1 MIWRLIISDHMCM
14 PDAKD
19 PETGGQL
26 EYKWSL
32 QDRAYML
39 SVLARNSKTY
49 IKFCGVLSYETDF
62 LPEWTNSYRWT
73 FGQEWICSSREPY
86 SSNPGWMIMFG
97 SEWLSCNVCCG
108 GDEVGSMNWYCIVKH
123 WADRRLSST
132 EQVQFWG
139 KTAMEAYNIDPVAP
153 GRVDNR

>member
-1 MIWRLIISDHMCM
+1 M

-19 PETGGQL
+19 PETGGQQ

-62 LPEWTNSYRWT
+62 LPERTNSYRWT

-86 SSNPGWMIMFG
+86 SSSPGWMSYIGPLEEIG
-97 SEWLSCNVCCG
+97 SCSGANSPRATSAVVVTRSG
-108 GDEVGSMNWYCIVKH
+108 G
-123 WADRRLSST
+123 
-132 EQVQFWG
+132 
-139 KTAMEAYNIDPVAP
+139 
-153 GRVDNR
+153 

>member
-1 MIWRLIISDHMCM
+1 M

-19 PETGGQL
+19 PETGGQQ

-32 QDRAYML
+32 QDWAYML

-49 IKFCGVLSYETDF
+49 IKICGVLHYEADF
-62 LPEWTNSYRWT
+62 LPEQDKQLSMDVWTRMDMFKQRVILFEPWLDELYRT
-73 FGQEWICSSREPY
+73 FGGNR
-86 SSNPGWMIMFG
+86 IMFE
-97 SEWLSCNVCCG
+97 SDWPSCNVRCG
-108 GDEVGSMNWYCIVKH
+108 GDEVGWMNWYCVVKH

-132 EQVQFWG
+132 EQVGFWG